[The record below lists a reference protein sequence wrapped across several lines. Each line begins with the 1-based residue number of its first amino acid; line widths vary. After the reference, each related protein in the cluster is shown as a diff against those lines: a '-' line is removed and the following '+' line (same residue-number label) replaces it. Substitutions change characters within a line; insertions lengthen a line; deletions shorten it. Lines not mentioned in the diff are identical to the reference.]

1 MDEEREADY
10 QDEVENSELEEDKEM
25 NDFEAGFYKEELENS
40 ELEEQMDDS
49 DADPDY
55 KEEVENS
62 DRENEDE
69 EDDCS
74 YDDTVAGYYKEE
86 LENSELEEQ
95 MDDSD
100 ADPDYKEEVENSD
113 RENEDEE
120 DDCSYDDI
128 VENSDSESG
137 QSCVYPAMD
146 KATESIVSAGGEAQ
160 SDTDIEMVKAAESTH
175 TESDEPQGAINPEIP
190 MVAAESTNAVRDE
203 SQDDVNNKVAKAP
216 KKSEF
221 MFARPF
227 EREKLLPSNM
237 IERCVKYPSIFT
249 KKYVKGAND
258 KSKSGRDY
266 GLVHACLYCGKLR
279 TNIQTHLLNVH
290 FREQS
295 IKEIKDLET
304 TKKQCTSDENKKKI
318 KNLISRKQNLLRNKG
333 DNIHNIN
340 VCYFK
345 KGELIIARRR
355 GGDFD
360 SSLYGGCPEC
370 GEWMVLKDNYTKH
383 RKICPCDSSLPLS
396 SAILQMMIFKGELGS
411 NACQHLSE
419 VFKSMKKD
427 DIGLTAMKDKL
438 IIALGE
444 SHYFSNFGNRL
455 KRKNYASFRMRLGAR
470 LLKLLR
476 TDIGNNEATM
486 SECLVVENFDRFVK
500 CALIACEK
508 NNEDEL
514 KHPSVALK
522 LGDDLNKM
530 VAAKIAFAAKSRNEI
545 DRKEGKRF
553 ASVLVREWR
562 LKVKKQAT
570 ILLQER
576 QFNKNAEL
584 PDPEDVAK
592 LAQFLISSLKSLTF
606 DRDIET
612 FRKVVMLTE
621 ARLVL
626 YNRRRPGEL
635 SNLEYVNHNELGR
648 SKTYVCI
655 CA

>member
-1 MDEEREADY
+1 MDEEMEADY
-10 QDEVENSELEEDKEM
+10 QDEVENCELEEDNEM
-25 NDFEAGFYKEELENS
+25 EDFDADSYKEEFENS
-40 ELEEQMDDS
+40 ELEEEMDDS
-49 DADPDY
+49 VADPDY

-62 DRENEDE
+62 DWENEDE
-69 EDDCS
+69 EGDCS
-74 YDDTVAGYYKEE
+74 YGD
-86 LENSELEEQ
+86 
-95 MDDSD
+95 M
-100 ADPDYKEEVENSD
+100 
-113 RENEDEE
+113 
-120 DDCSYDDI
+120 

-137 QSCVYPAMD
+137 QSYVYPAMD
-146 KATESIVSAGGEAQ
+146 NATESTVAARHEAQ
-160 SDTDIEMVKAAESTH
+160 SDIDNEMVKAAESTH
-175 TESDEPQGAINPEIP
+175 TERDESQGAIYPEIP

-203 SQDDVNNKVAKAP
+203 SQGDVNNKVTKAA

-221 MFARPF
+221 IFARPL
-227 EREKLLPSNM
+227 ERENLLPSDM
-237 IERCVKYPSIFT
+237 IQRCVKYPSIFT
-249 KKYVKGAND
+249 KKYVKGANE

-266 GLVHACLYCGKLR
+266 GLVHACFYCGKLR

-290 FREQS
+290 SLERG

-304 TKKQCTSDENKKKI
+304 TKKLRTSDENKKKI
-318 KNLISRKQNLLRNKG
+318 EKLISRKQNVLRNKG

-340 VCYFK
+340 VCHFK
-345 KGELIIARRR
+345 EGELIIARRR

-383 RKICPCDSSLPLS
+383 RKVCPCDSCLPVS
-396 SAILQMMIFKGELGS
+396 SAVLQMMIFKGEIGS
-411 NACQHLSE
+411 NACQHIIE
-419 VFKSMKKD
+419 VFKSIKKD
-427 DIGLTAMKDKL
+427 DIGLTAMKDNL

-444 SHYFSNFGNRL
+444 SHFFSNFGNRL
-455 KRKNYASFRMRLGAR
+455 KRKNYASFRMRLGTR

-476 TDIGNNEATM
+476 TDIGNNEASM
-486 SECLVVENFDRFVK
+486 SDCLVVENFDRFVK

-508 NNEDEL
+508 NNEDKL

-530 VAAKIAFAAKSRNEI
+530 VAAKIAFAAKSRNEM

-553 ASVLVREWR
+553 ASVLVREWH
-562 LKVKKQAT
+562 LKVKKKAT

-576 QFNKNAEL
+576 QFNKNAAL

-592 LAQFLISSLKSLTF
+592 LAQFLIRSLKSQTY

-621 ARLVL
+621 ARLLL

-635 SNLEYVNHNELGR
+635 SNLEYVNHNELGH
-648 SKTYVCI
+648 SKTYAFI
-655 CA
+655 CAQ